1 MNPEAV
7 ERTIEKHSRPYYNGG
22 HISDSGD
29 DDDEDEDDRS
39 DDDCN
44 MGVLNL
50 SNHDINDDDEVL
62 QGAAVYHTPD
72 TKSTFAP
79 KYLTR
84 NIKIMNTKNFTR
96 VVSPVSTPKDPTPEK
111 IKTILPYSNTGKN
124 FYKMSKSPLKNNK
137 IKTEKIEKKD
147 RKDVQEDKRSDD
159 RAVGEEHF
167 MDNVCANDMAE
178 ITAQIRAL
186 NGELKYFE
194 ELTGKRCIFETE
206 VSGRL

>member
-7 ERTIEKHSRPYYNGG
+7 ERTIERHSRPYYSGG

-29 DDDEDEDDRS
+29 DDDENERS
-39 DDDCN
+39 DDECN

-72 TKSTFAP
+72 TKSTYAP

-84 NIKIMNTKNFTR
+84 NVKIMNTKNFTR
-96 VVSPVSTPKDPTPEK
+96 VVSPISSPKGPTPEK
-111 IKTILPYSNTGKN
+111 IKTKTILPYGNTGKN
-124 FYKMSKSPLKNNK
+124 IYKMSKSPVRITKSKND
-137 IKTEKIEKKD
+137 KKD
-147 RKDVQEDKRSDD
+147 SRDVLEENRTDHQPL
-159 RAVGEEHF
+159 GQEHF
-167 MDNVCANDMAE
+167 MDSVYVDEMAE
-178 ITAQIRAL
+178 ITKQIRTL

-206 VSGRL
+206 VSGGL

>member
-1 MNPEAV
+1 MNQEAV
-7 ERTIEKHSRPYYNGG
+7 ERTIERHSRPYYNGG

-29 DDDEDEDDRS
+29 DDAEDDDERS
-39 DDDCN
+39 DDECN

-96 VVSPVSTPKDPTPEK
+96 VVSPVSTPKGPTPEK

-124 FYKMSKSPLKNNK
+124 FYKMSKSPLKNTK
-137 IKTEKIEKKD
+137 IRTDKSDKNVKND
-147 RKDVQEDKRSDD
+147 RKDVQEDNRSDQ
-159 RAVGEEHF
+159 RSMGQEHF
-167 MDNVCANDMAE
+167 MDNVCADDMAE

-186 NGELKYFE
+186 NGELKYLIKCRF
-194 ELTGKRCIFETE
+194 
-206 VSGRL
+206 